1 MGLLIYAKLMAAAKK
16 HQATIVNQSAKFLL
30 LCVHVENCKSIHM
43 TTLLSEIL
51 SVAQLDQDAKFMLRV

>member
-1 MGLLIYAKLMAAAKK
+1 MGLLIYAKLMAAKK

-43 TTLLSEIL
+43 TPLLLEIL
-51 SVAQLDQDAKFMLRV
+51 SIAQLDQDAKFMLRV